1 MKTEPPPTTPGDT
14 TTEQVFEGVGVGPGI
29 AIGVVHLHDADMVS
43 APEYRV
49 PVSRIPAEQRR
60 FAQAVT
66 AARKQMS
73 LLRQKARRLPAAAGE
88 ELGYLLEAYDQM
100 LKGSRL
106 IRGVEHRIETER
118 VNAEAAVR
126 REIEQL
132 VAAFASMDD
141 AYLAGRMVDVR
152 EIGQRLVR
160 NLTKTSTRPFDD
172 LPRNAVVISQE
183 LTPAD
188 TALLDPHHVAGFAT
202 QAGGAESHTAIMAR
216 SLGLPA
222 AIGVP
227 ALLRVARSGDTV
239 VIDGT
244 TGQVILHPTPE
255 TLTIYRRKRAEF
267 LRARRALGRL
277 RDLPAVTTDG
287 LRLGMMANIELPSE
301 VDAVLASGAEGIG
314 LFRSEF
320 LYMNRAGWPEEEEQY
335 QIFRKVVE
343 RMDGRPVTIRTL
355 DAGGDKLETSLGASM
370 PVNPALGLR
379 AVRFLLSRPDVLEAQ
394 LAAILR
400 AAAHGPVRILLPM
413 VTTADEVLAVRSVA
427 ERVKARL
434 TRADIIVPS
443 TMPPIG
449 VMIEIPGAAL
459 AADSLAGVSDFFAI
473 GTNDLTQYTL
483 AIDRADDAVAHLYNP
498 LHPAVLR
505 LIHFATGAALRA
517 RLPVSLCGEMAGDPR
532 LTGLLLGLG
541 IRELSMSASNI
552 PRVKHRIRRL
562 SMTKAE
568 DHARHVMSEYD
579 ACRIN
584 DLIAAF

>member
-1 MKTEPPPTTPGDT
+1 MQSCGSLSARWLNASVAIGCVEPAGPGHGERDNRLT
-14 TTEQVFEGVGVGPGI
+14 IKARQGEGPVKRAIRNAGWLLAGKGVGGI
-29 AIGVVHLHDADMVS
+29 FSLVYLALAARSLGAEPFGV
-43 APEYRV
+43 
-49 PVSRIPAEQRR
+49 
-60 FAQAVT
+60 FALILSYGQAVSNLAQFQSWQT
-66 AARKQMS
+66 LVRYGAVHV
-73 LLRQKARRLPAAAGE
+73 AAGQHDK
-88 ELGYLLEAYDQM
+88 LG
-100 LKGSRL
+100 
-106 IRGVEHRIETER
+106 R
-118 VNAEAAVR
+118 V
-126 REIEQL
+126 IC
-132 VAAFASMDD
+132 F
-141 AYLAGRMVDVR
+141 
-152 EIGQRLVR
+152 
-160 NLTKTSTRPFDD
+160 
-172 LPRNAVVISQE
+172 
-183 LTPAD
+183 
-188 TALLDPHHVAGFAT
+188 TALLDLGAASTGAVLGVAGVYLI
-202 QAGGAESHTAIMAR
+202 GAQFGWSDSEQTLAMLFSI
-216 SLGLPA
+216 SLLFGLRGTPTGILRLFDRFDLAAYAETVLPA
-222 AIGVP
+222 MRLAG
-227 ALLRVARSGDTV
+227 ALVAWMT
-239 VIDGT
+239 
-244 TGQVILHPTPE
+244 
-255 TLTIYRRKRAEF
+255 
-267 LRARRALGRL
+267 
-277 RDLPAVTTDG
+277 
-287 LRLGMMANIELPSE
+287 
-301 VDAVLASGAEGIG
+301 
-314 LFRSEF
+314 
-320 LYMNRAGWPEEEEQY
+320 
-335 QIFRKVVE
+335 
-343 RMDGRPVTIRTL
+343 
-355 DAGGDKLETSLGASM
+355 GASI
-370 PVNPALGLR
+370 LGYLV
-379 AVRFLLSRPDVLEAQ
+379 AWS
-394 LAAILR
+394 LAEL
-400 AAAHGPVRILLPM
+400 